1 MVLLGSSDSFWVLL
15 GSFRIYW
22 ASLGLYLQLI
32 KMIYH
37 TFFICSFVVAPNTNA
52 AICPEAP
59 DVETQKVG
67 GAGPRVRIQCMQGEE
82 ELLEDPGHAQGLW
95 MTAWHFAPP
104 NRWVDSGQ
112 CGHLHKNKIICLK
125 IIKHFRRGH
134 SRRVQPVAAD
144 GAKRNNIQ

>member
-1 MVLLGSSDSFWVLL
+1 MGLTGALFAFDKNDISYVLNL
-15 GSFRIYW
+15 
-22 ASLGLYLQLI
+22 
-32 KMIYH
+32 
-37 TFFICSFVVAPNTNA
+37 FFAIVAPNTNA
-52 AICPEAP
+52 AICSETP
-59 DVETQKVG
+59 DVKVIKGG
-67 GAGPRVRIQCMQGEE
+67 GAGPPCVRIQCMQGEE

-112 CGHLHKNKIICLK
+112 CGHLHKNTIICLK